1 MKGRG
6 VRWLII
12 LLVAACSRVEEPP
25 CEVSVTLLAPEP
37 HTRSG
42 DPDESLITDFNL
54 YVFNSFGLLEKKVYV
69 PRREY
74 SGDSLR
80 VSARL
85 VRESPYI
92 VLAAANLG
100 YELEFGTLDEAL
112 SYRYHMAYPDEF
124 SQGMP
129 MAAYMDEAV
138 AGKDA
143 KIEVKLERLMSR
155 VDLRVDRRALN
166 QDVSIRITSV
176 QVGNAAS
183 SVLLFGQSRV
193 ESWSHLFTE
202 GYSKTGADV
211 YNLNHDTL
219 DGISG
224 TLPLY
229 LLESGPGGLTQPYI
243 EIKADYH
250 SSACH
255 TRPGESL
262 VYRFYITEDEGTERN
277 CLYPIIFKPTGT
289 GLECPDGWRLEKGAL
304 TTAF

>member
-1 MKGRG
+1 MMGRR

-12 LLVAACSRVEEPP
+12 LLVAACTRVEEPP
-25 CEVSVTLLAPEP
+25 CEVSVTLLAPGP

-42 DPDESLITDFNL
+42 DPDESLVTDCNL
-54 YVFNSFGLLEKKVYV
+54 YIYNQFGLLEKKVYV

-74 SGDSLR
+74 PGGAIS
-80 VSARL
+80 VQARL
-85 VRESPYI
+85 VKESPYT

-100 YELEFGTLDEAL
+100 YELKLGSLEEAL
-112 SYRYHMAYPDEF
+112 SCRYHMAYPDEF
-124 SQGMP
+124 SQGVP
-129 MAAYMDEAV
+129 MSAAVEGAV
-138 AGKDA
+138 AGNDA
-143 KIEVKLERLMSR
+143 RIEVPLQRLMSR

-166 QDVSIRITSV
+166 EDVSIRITSV

-183 SVLLFGQSRV
+183 SVLLFGLSRV

-250 SSACH
+250 SSTCH

-289 GLECPDGWRLEKGAL
+289 GLECPDGWRLEKGSL
-304 TTAF
+304 VTAF